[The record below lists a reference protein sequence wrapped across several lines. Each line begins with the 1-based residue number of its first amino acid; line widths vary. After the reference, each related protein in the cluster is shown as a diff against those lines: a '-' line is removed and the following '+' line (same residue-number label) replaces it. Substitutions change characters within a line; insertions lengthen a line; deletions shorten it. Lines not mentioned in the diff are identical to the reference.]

1 MDWKR
6 HGAGLVSEIALSDGR
21 SGKVVLIGGRDN
33 PKGAMLVL
41 PGEGAESAQAFPIV
55 EVAGVFHPSQ
65 LVEVLCAQERAFG
78 GSGLNPIEIS

>member
-1 MDWKR
+1 MEWKR
-6 HGAGLVSEIALSDGR
+6 HGAGLVSGIELSDGR
-21 SGKVVLIGGRDN
+21 TGKVVLIGGRDN

-41 PGEGAESAQAFPIV
+41 PSEGEESAKAFPIA

-78 GSGLNPIEIS
+78 GSGLNPIETS